1 MGLSVVT
8 PPANEPVSLAEARK
22 HCRIDHA
29 EDDGLLTGI
38 ILAARQWAE
47 TYLRRALC
55 TQTLDYTL
63 ACWPDTIVLPR
74 PPHQSVTSI
83 SYVDAAGATQVLASS
98 EYQVDLSSDSL
109 AARIRP
115 AYQKTWPTTRLD
127 TFNPITVRYVAGYG
141 GNPSNVPDAIRSAIL
156 LLIGNLYEH
165 REDTVIGT
173 ITSQL
178 PIGARHLMDPY
189 RDPDSAF

>member
-1 MGLSVVT
+1 MGLSVVI
-8 PPANEPVSLAEARK
+8 PPADEPVSLAEAKK
-22 HCRIDHA
+22 HCRVDHPN
-29 EDDGLLTGI
+29 DDALIAGY

-63 ACWPDTIVLPR
+63 DCWPGEIVLPR

-83 SYVDAAGATQVLASS
+83 SYVDAAGATQVLATS

-115 AYQKTWPTTRLD
+115 AYQKTWPTIRLD

-141 GNPSNVPDAIRSAIL
+141 GNPSNIPDSIRSAIL
-156 LLIGNLYEH
+156 LLIGDLYEN
-165 REDTVIGT
+165 REDVVIGT
-173 ITSQL
+173 ISSQL
-178 PIGARHLMDPY
+178 PLAAKHLMDPY

>member
-8 PPANEPVSLAEARK
+8 PPADEPVSLAEAKK
-22 HCRIDHA
+22 HCRIDA
-29 EDDGLLTGI
+29 PADDGLLTGY
-38 ILAARQWAE
+38 ILGARQWAE

-55 TQTLDYTL
+55 TQTLELTL
-63 ACWPDTIVLPR
+63 DCWPDTIVLPR

-83 SYVDAAGATQVLASS
+83 SYVDGAGATQVLASS

-115 AYQKTWPTTRLD
+115 AYGKTWPTIRLD
-127 TFNPITVRYVAGYG
+127 TFNAITVRYVAGYG
-141 GNPSNVPDAIRSAIL
+141 GNPSNCPDAIRSAVL
-156 LLIGNLYEH
+156 LLLGHLYEH
-165 REDTVIGT
+165 REDVVIGT
-173 ITSQL
+173 ISSEL
-178 PIGARHLMDPY
+178 PRGAKALMDPY

>member
-8 PPANEPVSLAEARK
+8 PPADEPVSLAEARK
-22 HCRIDHA
+22 HCRIDVA
-29 EDDGLLTGI
+29 DDDGLLSGI

-63 ACWPDTIVLPR
+63 DCWPSTIILPR

-83 SYVDAAGATQVLASS
+83 SYVDGAGATQVLASS

-156 LLIGNLYEH
+156 LLIGHLYEN
-165 REDTVIGT
+165 RETVIIGT
-173 ITSQL
+173 ISSDI
-178 PIGARHLMDPY
+178 PFGARTLMDPY
-189 RDPDSAF
+189 RDPDTAF

>member
-8 PPANEPVSLAEARK
+8 PPADEPVSLAEAKK
-22 HCRIDHA
+22 HCRIDTP
-29 EDDGLLTGI
+29 EDDGLLTGY
-38 ILAARQWAE
+38 ILGARQWAE

-55 TQTLDYTL
+55 TQTLELTL
-63 ACWPDTIVLPR
+63 DCWPDEIVLPR

-83 SYVDAAGATQVLASS
+83 NYVDGAGATQVLASS

-115 AYQKTWPTTRLD
+115 AYGKTWPTIRFD
-127 TFNPITVRYVAGYG
+127 TFNAITVRYIAGYG
-141 GNPSNVPDAIRSAIL
+141 GNPSNCPDAIRSAIL
-156 LLIGNLYEH
+156 LLLGHLYEH
-165 REDTVIGT
+165 REDVVIGT
-173 ITSQL
+173 IATEL
-178 PIGARHLMDPY
+178 PRGAKALLDPY